1 MVFPKNEF
9 NKISCK
15 EANINKGILV
25 DMFNKIEDKK
35 YNIHSM
41 ILLKD
46 GSKVFDA
53 YAHDFNEERRSN
65 VYSVSK
71 SFLSIAIGILIDRK
85 LLDLENYVLFYFSEE
100 VKDYLNDYEKLK
112 VKHLLTMTVGQSKDH
127 FIDLTPT
134 ENPFEVFFNTPLDNE
149 PGSVFMYNNFASFIL
164 SAIVT
169 KVTGESLNDFLN
181 KNLYKIIG
189 IEKPHWDNVNNIS
202 FGCTGLN
209 VNLNDMARFGLLLL
223 NDGKW
228 DQTEVISKDYL
239 DKAFTKHIQEP
250 NSPLFYGY
258 HFWISNQY
266 VFAAGMFRQ
275 YVVVD
280 KRYNLIFAMQAYEEN
295 DVLGLYNNYIVKAIE
310 KGWNY
315 CEYSL
320 RDFIKK
326 FRYNSIPL
334 VEKEK
339 IERTN

>member
-25 DMFNKIEDKK
+25 DMFNKIEDKQ

-53 YAHDFNEERRSN
+53 YAHDFSEETRSN

-71 SFLSIAIGILIDRK
+71 SFLSIALGILIDRK

-100 VKDYLNDYEKLK
+100 VKDYLKEYEKLK
-112 VKHLLTMTVGQSKDH
+112 VKHLLTMT
-127 FIDLTPT
+127 
-134 ENPFEVFFNTPLDNE
+134 ENPFEIFFNIPLVNE
-149 PGSVFMYNNFASFIL
+149 PGSTFLYNNFASAIL

-169 KVTGESLNDFLN
+169 KITGVSLNDFLE
-181 KNLYKIIG
+181 KNLYDIIG
-189 IEKPHWDNVNNIS
+189 IDKPHWDSFNGIS
-202 FGCTGLN
+202 LGCTGLN
-209 VNLNDMARFGLLLL
+209 INLNDMARFGLLLL

-239 DKAFTKHIQEP
+239 DKAFDKHIQEP
-250 NSPLFYGY
+250 NTPLFYGY
-258 HFWISNQY
+258 HFWISSQY

-280 KRYNLIFAMQAYEEN
+280 KRYNLVFAMQAYEEN

-320 RDFIKK
+320 RDFIRK
-326 FRYNSIPL
+326 FKINSIPL

-339 IERTN
+339 KERTY